1 MHQTTVLPNS
11 TMYDSD
17 ILNYVRRL
25 RIPNF
30 CGVKMRD
37 ELPSKPR
44 KIESGILNLNT
55 SYEAG
60 SHWVAWYKDGKE
72 RYYFD
77 SFGEPPP
84 IEMMQY
90 LKSNRELELDLPA
103 IRQNA
108 VTVQHD
114 ISNECGSLCIF
125 VLKQLSNGIPF
136 SKILETLQDRYRN
149 NNSVIPLII
158 EI

>member
-1 MHQTTVLPNS
+1 
-11 TMYDSD
+11 MYDSD
-17 ILNYVRRL
+17 ILNYVQRL

-30 CGVKMRD
+30 RGVKMRD

-125 VLKQLSNGIPF
+125 VLKQLSSGITF

-149 NNSVIPLII
+149 NKSIPLII

>member
-17 ILNYVRRL
+17 ISNYVRRL

-108 VTVQHD
+108 LTVQHD

-149 NNSVIPLII
+149 NNSIPLII

>member
-1 MHQTTVLPNS
+1 
-11 TMYDSD
+11 MYDSD

-30 CGVKMRD
+30 RGVKMRD

-55 SYEAG
+55 SYEVG

-125 VLKQLSNGIPF
+125 VLKQLSSGITF

-149 NNSVIPLII
+149 NNSIPLII

>member
-1 MHQTTVLPNS
+1 MYQTIVLPNS

-30 CGVKMRD
+30 RGVKMRD

-125 VLKQLSNGIPF
+125 VLKQLSNEIPF

-149 NNSVIPLII
+149 NNSIPLII